1 MTRCSGFMHL
11 RQEVRPFTDKQIA
24 LLQNFAAQ
32 AVIAMENAR
41 LLTETREAL
50 EQQTATAEV
59 LQVINSSP
67 GDLAPV
73 FDAMLEKAH
82 TVVRGRRSGACCIYD
97 GEHFRAV
104 AVRGVPDEFA
114 DWLRSGGPRFRDRQQ
129 ADRCSRGRR
138 FVHIADLSADAST
151 RWRARCASQWSI
163 SAAPHFA
170 GVPLRKDERC
180 SA

>member
-1 MTRCSGFMHL
+1 MAAARDAVASGVRSVIWVALVKDGVAIGTFAISRL
-11 RQEVRPFTDKQIA
+11 EVRPFSEKQIA

-73 FDAMLEKAH
+73 FDAMLEKATRLCEAAFGH
-82 TVVRGRRSGACCIYD
+82 LCTYD
-97 GEHFRAV
+97 GSRFAAGRGARRA
-104 AVRGVPDEFA
+104 AEFA
-114 DWLRSGGPRFRDRQQ
+114 DGGASAALRS
-129 ADRCSRGRR
+129 
-138 FVHIADLSADAST
+138 
-151 RWRARCASQWSI
+151 
-163 SAAPHFA
+163 
-170 GVPLRKDERC
+170 
-180 SA
+180 

>member
-1 MTRCSGFMHL
+1 MHIADLASGRFLQRSFKADPVADDGPPTLLCVPL
-11 RQEVRPFTDKQIA
+11 RKDGRLLGLIASARKEVRPFSEKQIA
-24 LLQNFAAQ
+24 LLENFAAQ

-82 TVVRGRRSGACCIYD
+82 ALCEAAFGA
-97 GEHFRAV
+97 
-104 AVRGVPDEFA
+104 
-114 DWLRSGGPRFRDRQQ
+114 L
-129 ADRCSRGRR
+129 
-138 FVHIADLSADAST
+138 
-151 RWRARCASQWSI
+151 
-163 SAAPHFA
+163 
-170 GVPLRKDERC
+170 
-180 SA
+180 